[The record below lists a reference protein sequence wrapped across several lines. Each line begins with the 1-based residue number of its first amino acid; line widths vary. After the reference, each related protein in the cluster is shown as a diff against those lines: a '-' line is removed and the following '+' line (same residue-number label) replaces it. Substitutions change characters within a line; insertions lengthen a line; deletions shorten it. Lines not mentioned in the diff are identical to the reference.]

1 MMQSAQA
8 RDFYRILS
16 GKEKTELCKAIAED
30 IFFLED
36 CLQERILETLHEAE
50 PELAEEIKKINSFTI
65 Y

>member
-8 RDFYRILS
+8 RNFYRSLS
-16 GKEKTELCKAIAED
+16 EKEKTELCKAIAED

-36 CLQERILETLHEAE
+36 SLQEKILEALHEAE